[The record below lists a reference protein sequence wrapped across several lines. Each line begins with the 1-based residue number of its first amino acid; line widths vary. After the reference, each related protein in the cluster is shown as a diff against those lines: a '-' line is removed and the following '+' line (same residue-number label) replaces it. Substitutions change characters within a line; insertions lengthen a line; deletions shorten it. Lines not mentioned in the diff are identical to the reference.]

1 MANEKFKMPFCPA
14 QAGYAADFGDG
25 TLRVQLDGGSGRYRA
40 GVMANSDTV
49 TATWVLQGEEYSA
62 FMGFVRN
69 QRRSGGVPFLIDL
82 PLESHE
88 LVEYEANFVPRSVR
102 LVSKTASVFTVA
114 ASLEVLSKLEF
125 DDIDLDYWASLVM
138 MLAIYGSIPA
148 AREILNLLA
157 KLVNE
162 DLPHA

>member
-1 MANEKFKMPFCPA
+1 MATDKFKMPFCPA
-14 QAGYAADFGDG
+14 QAGYSAEFGDS
-25 TLRVQLDGGSGRYRA
+25 TLRIKLDGGSGRYRA
-40 GVMANSDTV
+40 GVSGNSDTV
-49 TATWVLQGEEYSA
+49 TATWILKGDEYSA

-88 LVEYEANFVPRSVR
+88 LVEYEANFVPGSVR
-102 LVSKTASVFTVA
+102 LVSKNATIFIVSASI
-114 ASLEVLSKLEF
+114 EVLSKLEF
-125 DDIDLDYWASLVM
+125 EDDDLDYWSSLVM

-148 AREILNLLA
+148 AQEILNLLA

-162 DLPHA
+162 DLPHG